1 MLTLGRTG
9 FYVSMS
15 YIQYTDKIL
24 YITNLVI
31 RIVIQECKSTLFGSK
46 PNFIRVMNL
55 FCFKKSPPSCSLWKV
70 QSVLMTR
77 SFSVSKKNASSDF
90 CMVFSHCD
98 LKAFPCQNLKY
109 GNSVISISFKT
120 TTTPPPTLLSSQLSP
135 AFLLGALVANPLTSA
150 PGLLTPPG
158 KSLPAGK
165 ERPFSD

>member
-1 MLTLGRTG
+1 MLQIWWSEL
-9 FYVSMS
+9 S
-15 YIQYTDKIL
+15 YKSVNLHHLEASLIL
-24 YITNLVI
+24 YWSWIYF
-31 RIVIQECKSTLFGSK
+31 TLRSPF
-46 PNFIRVMNL
+46 
-55 FCFKKSPPSCSLWKV
+55 SPPAIYGRYKV
-70 QSVLMTR
+70 YCHFLMTR

-90 CMVFSHCD
+90 CMVLSHCE

-120 TTTPPPTLLSSQLSP
+120 TTNPPPTLLSSQLTR

-150 PGLLTPPG
+150 PGLLTPLG